1 MRNRNG
7 VTRVTAKAARETIV
21 FCRILDADMDLES
34 VQTND
39 GEMQIDT
46 KQIEKYGE
54 REGTSERDRRE
65 ERHNG
70 ATGHKKLP

>member
-21 FCRILDADMDLES
+21 FSRILDADMDLES

-39 GEMQIDT
+39 GEIQIDA
-46 KQIEKYGE
+46 KNIENHWE
-54 REGTSERDRRE
+54 REEKSETERRD

-70 ATGHKKLP
+70 AI